1 VELQQNLISGKRL
14 LKKLN
19 KSMYHFGFL
28 FVLVLSLGLV
38 GYIIVSKFPQL
49 RSLDVNSL
57 PQEKEFRKK
66 REIIDKR
73 ISEKG
78 EKLKGKFEKYL
89 KPLSKVW
96 GKFQLKFRIYVG
108 DIKRMMHHEE
118 ELKKEGEDQV
128 VDEKDNPDTT
138 LTRVS
143 GYGASNE
150 MREEKIEVKKKNIS
164 NVIKKVV
171 SRDKEKVTV
180 KDKINALLQEA
191 EKDFQMQNY
200 EKAEE
205 KFIQVIKLDQTNPA
219 SYRGL
224 ADTYL
229 ALNSVEEARQT
240 YKFVL
245 KLEPDDDSVMV
256 KMAEIADS
264 QGDIEE
270 AIEYYQK
277 AVIVND
283 ALAPRFYHLAR
294 LLHQIEQGK
303 TAREAILQAVEL
315 DAGNLEY
322 LDLLLQIAI
331 SVVDKNLAQDSYNE
345 LRALDSENKNLDSYK
360 EKIEAMMIEE

>member
-1 VELQQNLISGKRL
+1 
-14 LKKLN
+14 
-19 KSMYHFGFL
+19 MYNFGFL
-28 FVLVLSLGLV
+28 FVLILSLGLV
-38 GYIIVSKFPQL
+38 GHIIVSKFPQL

-73 ISEKG
+73 INEKG
-78 EKLKGKFEKYL
+78 EKIKGKFEKYL
-89 KPLSKVW
+89 KPLSKIW
-96 GKFQLKFRIYVG
+96 GKFQLKFRIYLG

-118 ELKKEGEDQV
+118 ELKKEGEDKV

-138 LTRVS
+138 STKVS

-150 MREEKIEVKKKNIS
+150 MREEKTEDQKASLLVDRKTVSKIL
-164 NVIKKVV
+164 KKVI
-171 SRDKEKVTV
+171 SKEKVTV
-180 KDKINALLQEA
+180 EDKIGAILQEA

-205 KFIQVIKLDQTNPA
+205 KFITVIKLDQTNPA

-245 KLEPDDDSVMV
+245 QLEPDDDSVMV

-277 AVIVND
+277 AVIVNN

-294 LLHQIEQGK
+294 LLHQIEQDD
-303 TAREAILQAVEL
+303 TARESILQAVEL
-315 DAGNLEY
+315 DADNLEY

-331 SVVDKNLAQDSYNE
+331 SIVDKNLAQDSYNE
-345 LRALDSENKNLDSYK
+345 LRALDPENKKLDSYK
-360 EKIEAMMIEE
+360 EKIEAIMIENK